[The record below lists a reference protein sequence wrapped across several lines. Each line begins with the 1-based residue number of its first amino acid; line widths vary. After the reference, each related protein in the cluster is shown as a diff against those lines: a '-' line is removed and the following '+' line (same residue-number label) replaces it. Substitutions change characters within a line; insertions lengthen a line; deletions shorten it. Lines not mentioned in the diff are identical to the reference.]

1 MSIAVAFTTTSTATG
16 YTAHGHVAVGPTG
29 EVVELEPL
37 QALIMGADLRSVDGR
52 VFRIFGWGERGW
64 MLEERP

>member
-1 MSIAVAFTTTSTATG
+1 MSIAVAFTTTSTTTG

-29 EVVELEPL
+29 ERVELEPL

-52 VFRIFGWGERGW
+52 VFRIFGRGSRGW
-64 MLEERP
+64 VLEECP